1 MVFPQPGQRVTAG
14 ESPDALMNE
23 RSAGAAVAGPGAFE
37 RSDRT
42 ILLVILAV
50 SALLRLPGIWQFEV
64 WQDEIYS
71 IYEAR
76 DLIHSPFGP
85 GGMELR
91 PLYLLALHPLTMMA
105 PRAIVLLRLPSL
117 IFGLLGIAATWS
129 LAYRNLGRNAALV
142 AAGVLAV
149 LPLHINASQIIRY
162 WSLIYLLGALYAG
175 ALLRALASDRR
186 RDHLMVLLWLL
197 LGTLTHPTFAI
208 TAVGMTLAAHLVR
221 NDGGFGWRWP
231 TSGAWRLTWVP
242 AVVLLLLFYA
252 GLWLFFTTER
262 LVGEAAGSPERLVPA
277 LAFNLSPALV
287 TASALGV
294 LCLVT
299 RRDAIT
305 RRFGLM
311 GTLGALVS
319 VVTLFVGGTLRFL
332 PVSVLYVS
340 AAFPLLVS
348 AAGAL
353 PSCFATTAPA
363 RRRAA
368 VALLLVLVAGLAPS
382 TVSHLNDGSRF
393 DYRPALGRVQA
404 VDPGGT
410 VVLWPL
416 VQATW
421 AAPGL
426 KGVELRSSTT
436 VSLFDSLLAA
446 RDRYWVITSRRRYG
460 LIGDADGRKQ
470 QWLSRHCDRILTTAR
485 PRYDFEE
492 YVAMLWECR
501 AGGPSSIKAAQP
513 GQDARPLPDRD

>member
-1 MVFPQPGQRVTAG
+1 MAAAK
-14 ESPDALMNE
+14 SPDSDSDE
-23 RSAGAAVAGPGAFE
+23 RHV
-37 RSDRT
+37 
-42 ILLVILAV
+42 LLLILAV
-50 SALLRLPGIWQFEV
+50 GALLRLPGIWQFDV

-91 PLYLLALHPLTMMA
+91 PLYFLALHPLTIIA

-117 IFGLLGIAATWS
+117 VFGLLGIAATWS

-142 AAGVLAV
+142 AAGILAV

-175 ALLRALASDRR
+175 ALLRAMSSDRR
-186 RDHLMVLLWLL
+186 RDHLMALLWLV

-208 TAVGMTLAAHLVR
+208 TAVGMTLAAHLVTNAGR
-221 NDGGFGWRWP
+221 IGWRWP
-231 TSGAWRLTWVP
+231 TASAWRLTWVP
-242 AVVLLLLFYA
+242 AVVLLLLFYT

-262 LVGEAAGSPERLVPA
+262 LVGEAAGAPERLIPS

-294 LCLVT
+294 LCLVA
-299 RRDAIT
+299 RSDAVM

-319 VVTLFVGGTLRFL
+319 ITTLIVGGTLRFL

-340 AAFPLLVS
+340 AAFPLLIG

-353 PSCFATTAPA
+353 PSCLGTSPPA
-363 RRRAA
+363 QRRAA
-368 VALLLVLVAGLAPS
+368 IALLFVLVAGLAPS
-382 TVSHLNDGSRF
+382 TVSHLKDGSRF
-393 DYRPALGRVQA
+393 DYRPALARVEA
-404 VDPGGT
+404 EDPGGT

-436 VSLFDSLLAA
+436 VARFDSLLAT
-446 RDRYWVITSRRRYG
+446 RDRYWVITSQRRYG
-460 LIGDADGRKQ
+460 LIGDTDGRKQ
-470 QWLSRHCDRILTTAR
+470 QWLSRHCDRILTTVKS
-485 PRYDFEE
+485 RYDFEQ
-492 YVAMLWECR
+492 YVAALWECR
-501 AGGPSSIKAAQP
+501 AAGPSSIEPAKPVQRV
-513 GQDARPLPDRD
+513 RPLPDRD